1 MRKLSYLLCI
11 MVLFSLISCGNKEEK
26 KETETKMET
35 AQTEGAKKYKIGI
48 AQIVSHP
55 ALDQSREGFKDALK
69 EAGMDVEY
77 DEQNAQGD
85 ITIANT
91 IANKFVT
98 DKVDLIFSIATPTT
112 QAAVN
117 ATGSIP
123 IVFTSVTDPE
133 AAGLMKPNVTGSS
146 DRVDNVAEQ
155 LDILKELK
163 PDVKVIGVLYNSSEQ
178 NSVTQVELIKKV
190 AEEKGIKVEE
200 QAVTAVSELTQALDN
215 LLSKA
220 DALYIPTDNLVV
232 SNMPVV
238 VERANAA
245 KKIVI
250 ATDEGSV
257 ENGIFITKG
266 IDYYQLG
273 KEAGKM
279 AAEILKDG
287 KKPSDLPYKI
297 SETVEIAV
305 NKQTLEQLGIK
316 LPEDVMSKAKFIET
330 KAK

>member
-26 KETETKMET
+26 KETETKTET
-35 AQTEGAKKYKIGI
+35 AQTEGAKKYKVGI
-48 AQIVSHP
+48 TQIVSHP

-69 EAGMDVEY
+69 EAGLDVEY

-123 IVFTSVTDPE
+123 IVFTAVTDPE

-155 LDILKELK
+155 LDVLKELK
-163 PDVKVIGVLYNSSEQ
+163 PDATTIGILYNSSEQ
-178 NSVTQVELIKKV
+178 NSVTQVELIKKI
-190 AEEKGIKVEE
+190 AAEKGIKVEE

-257 ENGIFITKG
+257 TNGALYTKG
-266 IDYYQLG
+266 IDFYELG
-273 KEAGKM
+273 KEAGKL
-279 AAEILKDG
+279 AAQILKDG
-287 KKPSDLPYKI
+287 KSPSDL
-297 SETVEIAV
+297 EIV
-305 NKQTLEQLGIK
+305 TLKPTNLVFNKKTMEAIGVT
-316 LPEDVMSKAKFIET
+316 LPEKLKNEVKFVD
-330 KAK
+330 

>member
-11 MVLFSLISCGNKEEK
+11 MVLFSLISCGNKEEN
-26 KETETKMET
+26 KEAETKTET

-48 AQIVSHP
+48 TQIVSHP

-69 EAGMDVEY
+69 EAGLDVEY

-98 DKVDLIFSIATPTT
+98 DKVDLIFSIATPTK

-117 ATGSIP
+117 ATSTIP
-123 IVFTSVTDPE
+123 IVFTTVTDPE
-133 AAGLMKPNVTGSS
+133 AAGLIKPNVTGSS

-155 LDILKELK
+155 LDVLKELN
-163 PDVKVIGVLYNSSEQ
+163 PNATTIGVLYNSSEQ

-190 AEEKGIKVEE
+190 AAEMGIKVEE

-257 ENGIFITKG
+257 TNGALYTKG
-266 IDYYQLG
+266 IDFYELG
-273 KEAGKM
+273 KEAGKL
-279 AAEILKDG
+279 AAQILKDG
-287 KKPSDLPYKI
+287 KSPSDL
-297 SETVEIAV
+297 EIV
-305 NKQTLEQLGIK
+305 TLKPTNLVFNKKTMEAIGVT
-316 LPEDVMSKAKFIET
+316 LPEKLKNEVKFVD
-330 KAK
+330 

>member
-11 MVLFSLISCGNKEEK
+11 MVLFSLISCGNKEEN
-26 KETETKMET
+26 KEAETKTET

-48 AQIVSHP
+48 TQIVSHP

-69 EAGMDVEY
+69 EAGLDVEY

-117 ATGSIP
+117 ATSSIP
-123 IVFTSVTDPE
+123 IIFTAVTDPE
-133 AAGLMKPNVTGSS
+133 AAGLIKPNVTGSS

-155 LDILKELK
+155 LDVLKELN
-163 PDVKVIGVLYNSSEQ
+163 PNATTIGVLYNSSEQ

-190 AEEKGIKVEE
+190 AAEKGIKVEE

-257 ENGIFITKG
+257 TNGALYTKG
-266 IDYYQLG
+266 IDFYELG
-273 KEAGKM
+273 KEAGKL
-279 AAEILKDG
+279 AAQILKDG
-287 KKPSDLPYKI
+287 KSPSDL
-297 SETVEIAV
+297 EIV
-305 NKQTLEQLGIK
+305 TLKPTNLVFNKKTMEAIGVT
-316 LPEDVMSKAKFIET
+316 LPEKLKNEVKFVD
-330 KAK
+330 

>member
-11 MVLFSLISCGNKEEK
+11 MMLFSLISCGSKEEK
-26 KETETKMET
+26 KDTDTKTET

-48 AQIVSHP
+48 TQIVSHP

-77 DEQNAQGD
+77 EEQNAQGD

-117 ATGSIP
+117 ATGTIP
-123 IVFTSVTDPE
+123 IVFTAVTDPE
-133 AAGLMKPNVTGSS
+133 AAGLTKPNVTGSS

-155 LDILKELK
+155 LDVLKELN
-163 PDVKVIGVLYNSSEQ
+163 PNATAIGILYNSSEQ
-178 NSVTQVELIKKV
+178 NSVTQVELIKKI
-190 AEEKGIKVEE
+190 AAEKGIKVEE
-200 QAVTAVSELTQALDN
+200 QAVTSVSELTQALDN
-215 LLSKA
+215 LLSKT

-232 SNMPVV
+232 SNMPAV

-257 ENGIFITKG
+257 TNGALYTKG
-266 IDYYQLG
+266 IDFYELG
-273 KEAGKM
+273 KEAGKL
-279 AAEILKDG
+279 AVQILKDG
-287 KKPSDLPYKI
+287 KTPSDLKVVTLKP
-297 SETVEIAV
+297 TNLVF
-305 NKQTLEQLGIK
+305 NKKTMEAIGLT
-316 LPEDVMSKAKFIET
+316 LPEKLKNEVKFVD
-330 KAK
+330 

>member
-11 MVLFSLISCGNKEEK
+11 MVLFSLISCGNKEEN
-26 KETETKMET
+26 KEAETKTET

-48 AQIVSHP
+48 TQIVSHP

-69 EAGMDVEY
+69 EAGLDVEY

-123 IVFTSVTDPE
+123 IVFTAVTDPE
-133 AAGLMKPNVTGSS
+133 AAGLIKPNVTGSS

-155 LDILKELK
+155 LDVLKELN
-163 PDVKVIGVLYNSSEQ
+163 PNATTIGVLYNSSEQ

-190 AEEKGIKVEE
+190 AAEKGIKVEE

-257 ENGIFITKG
+257 TNGALYTKG
-266 IDYYQLG
+266 IDFYELG
-273 KEAGKM
+273 KEAGKL
-279 AAEILKDG
+279 AAQILKDG
-287 KKPSDLPYKI
+287 KSPSDL
-297 SETVEIAV
+297 EIV
-305 NKQTLEQLGIK
+305 TLKPTNLVFNKKTMEAIGVT
-316 LPEDVMSKAKFIET
+316 LPEKLKNEVKFVD
-330 KAK
+330 

>member
-1 MRKLSYLLCI
+1 MKKLSYLLCI
-11 MVLFSLISCGNKEEK
+11 IMLFSLISCGSKEEK
-26 KETETKMET
+26 KDTETKTET

-48 AQIVSHP
+48 TQIVSHP

-69 EAGMDVEY
+69 EAGLDVEY

-117 ATGSIP
+117 ATSTIP
-123 IVFTSVTDPE
+123 IVFTAVTDPE

-155 LDILKELK
+155 LDVLKELN
-163 PDVKVIGVLYNSSEQ
+163 PNAATIGILYNSSEQ
-178 NSVTQVELIKKV
+178 NSVTQVELIKKI
-190 AEEKGIKVEE
+190 AAEKGIKVEE

-215 LLSKA
+215 LLSKT

-238 VERANAA
+238 VERAIAA

-257 ENGIFITKG
+257 TNGALYTKG
-266 IDYYQLG
+266 IDFYELG
-273 KEAGKM
+273 KEAGKL
-279 AAEILKDG
+279 AVQILKDG
-287 KKPSDLPYKI
+287 KNPSELKVVTLKPTNL
-297 SETVEIAV
+297 VF
-305 NKQTLEQLGIK
+305 NKKTLEAIGLS
-316 LPEDVMSKAKFIET
+316 LPEKLKNEVKFVD
-330 KAK
+330 

>member
-26 KETETKMET
+26 KETETKTET

-48 AQIVSHP
+48 TQIVSHP

-69 EAGMDVEY
+69 EAGLDVEY

-117 ATGSIP
+117 ATSSIP
-123 IVFTSVTDPE
+123 IIFTAVTDPE
-133 AAGLMKPNVTGSS
+133 AAGLIKPNVTGSS

-155 LDILKELK
+155 LDVLKELN
-163 PDVKVIGVLYNSSEQ
+163 PNATTIGVLYNSSEQ

-190 AEEKGIKVEE
+190 AAEMGIKVEE

-257 ENGIFITKG
+257 TNGALYTKG
-266 IDYYQLG
+266 IDFYELG
-273 KEAGKM
+273 KEAGKL
-279 AAEILKDG
+279 AAQILKDG
-287 KKPSDLPYKI
+287 KSPSDL
-297 SETVEIAV
+297 EIV
-305 NKQTLEQLGIK
+305 TLKPTNLVFNKKTMEAIGLT
-316 LPEDVMSKAKFIET
+316 LPEKLKNEVKFVD
-330 KAK
+330 

>member
-11 MVLFSLISCGNKEEK
+11 MVLFSLISCGNKEEN
-26 KETETKMET
+26 KEAETKTET

-48 AQIVSHP
+48 TQIVSHP

-69 EAGMDVEY
+69 EAGLDVEY

-117 ATGSIP
+117 ATSSIP
-123 IVFTSVTDPE
+123 IIFTAVTDPE
-133 AAGLMKPNVTGSS
+133 AAGLIKPNVTGSS

-155 LDILKELK
+155 LDVLKELN
-163 PDVKVIGVLYNSSEQ
+163 PNATTIGVLYNSSEQ

-190 AEEKGIKVEE
+190 AAEKGIKVEE

-257 ENGIFITKG
+257 TNGALYTKG
-266 IDYYQLG
+266 IDFYELG
-273 KEAGKM
+273 KEAGKL
-279 AAEILKDG
+279 AAQILKDG
-287 KKPSDLPYKI
+287 KSPSDL
-297 SETVEIAV
+297 EIV
-305 NKQTLEQLGIK
+305 TLKPTNLVFNKKTMEAIGLT
-316 LPEDVMSKAKFIET
+316 LPEKLKNEVKFVD
-330 KAK
+330 

>member
-11 MVLFSLISCGNKEEK
+11 MVLFSLISCKNKEEK
-26 KETETKMET
+26 KDTETKTET
-35 AQTEGAKKYKIGI
+35 AQTEGAKKYKVGI
-48 AQIVSHP
+48 TQIVSHP

-69 EAGMDVEY
+69 EAGLDVEY

-123 IVFTSVTDPE
+123 IVFTAVTDPE
-133 AAGLMKPNVTGSS
+133 AAGLIKPNVTGSS

-155 LDILKELK
+155 LDVLKELK
-163 PDVKVIGVLYNSSEQ
+163 PDATTIGILYNSSEQ
-178 NSVTQVELIKKV
+178 NSVTQVELIKKI
-190 AEEKGIKVEE
+190 AAEKGIKVEE

-220 DALYIPTDNLVV
+220 DALYVPTDNLVV

-257 ENGIFITKG
+257 TNGALYTKG
-266 IDYYQLG
+266 IDFYQLG
-273 KEAGKM
+273 KEAGKL
-279 AAEILKDG
+279 AVQILKDG
-287 KKPSDLPYKI
+287 KTPSDL
-297 SETVEIAV
+297 EIV
-305 NKQTLEQLGIK
+305 TLKPTNLVFNKKTLEAIGLT
-316 LPEDVMSKAKFIET
+316 LPEKLKNEVKFVD
-330 KAK
+330 

>member
-1 MRKLSYLLCI
+1 MRQLSYLLCL

-26 KETETKMET
+26 KETETKTET

-48 AQIVSHP
+48 TQIVSHP

-69 EAGMDVEY
+69 EAGLDVEY

-117 ATGSIP
+117 ATSSIP
-123 IVFTSVTDPE
+123 IIFTAVTDPE
-133 AAGLMKPNVTGSS
+133 AAGLIKPNVTGSS

-155 LDILKELK
+155 LDVLKELN
-163 PDVKVIGVLYNSSEQ
+163 PNATTIGILYNSSEQ

-190 AEEKGIKVEE
+190 AAEKGIKVEE

-257 ENGIFITKG
+257 TNGALYTKG
-266 IDYYQLG
+266 IDFYELG
-273 KEAGKM
+273 KEAGKL
-279 AAEILKDG
+279 AAQILKDG
-287 KKPSDLPYKI
+287 KSPSDL
-297 SETVEIAV
+297 EIV
-305 NKQTLEQLGIK
+305 TLKPTNLVFNKKTMEAIGVT
-316 LPEDVMSKAKFIET
+316 LPEKLKNEVKFVD
-330 KAK
+330 

>member
-11 MVLFSLISCGNKEEK
+11 MVLFSLISCGNKEEN
-26 KETETKMET
+26 KEAETKTET

-48 AQIVSHP
+48 TQIVSHP

-69 EAGMDVEY
+69 EAGLDVEY

-112 QAAVN
+112 QAAMN
-117 ATGSIP
+117 ATSSIP
-123 IVFTSVTDPE
+123 IIFTAVTDPE
-133 AAGLMKPNVTGSS
+133 AAGLIKPNVTGSS

-155 LDILKELK
+155 LDVLKELN
-163 PDVKVIGVLYNSSEQ
+163 PNATTIGVLYNSSEQ
-178 NSVTQVELIKKV
+178 NSVTQVELIKKI
-190 AEEKGIKVEE
+190 AAEKGIKVEE

-257 ENGIFITKG
+257 TNGALYTKG
-266 IDYYQLG
+266 IDFYELG
-273 KEAGKM
+273 KEAGKL
-279 AAEILKDG
+279 AAQILKDG
-287 KKPSDLPYKI
+287 KSPSDL
-297 SETVEIAV
+297 EIV
-305 NKQTLEQLGIK
+305 TLKPTNLVFNKKTMEAIGVT
-316 LPEDVMSKAKFIET
+316 LPEKLKNEVKFVD
-330 KAK
+330 

>member
-1 MRKLSYLLCI
+1 MKKI
-11 MVLFSLISCGNKEEK
+11 MFLVMMLSLILIGCRDKKEEAK
-26 KETETKMET
+26 TGTDTANTETK
-35 AQTEGAKKYKIGI
+35 ADDKVYKIGI
-48 AQIVSHP
+48 TQIVSHQ
-55 ALDQSREGFKDALK
+55 ALDKAREGFKDALE
-69 EAGMDVEY
+69 EAGIKAEY

-85 ITIANT
+85 VTIANT

-117 ATGSIP
+117 ATSSIP
-123 IVFTSVTDPE
+123 IIFTAVTDPE
-133 AAGLMKPNVTGSS
+133 AAGLIKPNVTGSS

-155 LDILKELK
+155 LDVLKELN
-163 PDVKVIGVLYNSSEQ
+163 PNATTIGVLYNSSEQ

-190 AEEKGIKVEE
+190 AAEMGIKVEE

-257 ENGIFITKG
+257 TNGALYTKG
-266 IDYYQLG
+266 IDFYELG
-273 KEAGKM
+273 KEAGKL
-279 AAEILKDG
+279 AAQILKDG
-287 KKPSDLPYKI
+287 KSPSDL
-297 SETVEIAV
+297 EIV
-305 NKQTLEQLGIK
+305 TLKPTNLVFNKKTMEAIGVT
-316 LPEDVMSKAKFIET
+316 LPEKLKNEVKFVD
-330 KAK
+330 

>member
-11 MVLFSLISCGNKEEK
+11 MVLFSLISCGNKEEN
-26 KETETKMET
+26 KEAETKTET

-48 AQIVSHP
+48 TQIVSHP

-69 EAGMDVEY
+69 EAGLDVEY

-117 ATGSIP
+117 ATSSIP
-123 IVFTSVTDPE
+123 IIFTAVTDPE
-133 AAGLMKPNVTGSS
+133 AAGLIKPNVTGSS

-155 LDILKELK
+155 LDVLKELN
-163 PDVKVIGVLYNSSEQ
+163 PNATTIGVLYNSSEQ

-190 AEEKGIKVEE
+190 AAEKGIKVEE

-257 ENGIFITKG
+257 TNGALYTKG
-266 IDYYQLG
+266 IDFYELG
-273 KEAGKM
+273 KEAGKL
-279 AAEILKDG
+279 AAQILKDG
-287 KKPSDLPYKI
+287 KSPSDL
-297 SETVEIAV
+297 EIV
-305 NKQTLEQLGIK
+305 TLKPTNLVYNKKTMEAIGVT
-316 LPEDVMSKAKFIET
+316 LPEKLKNEVKFVD
-330 KAK
+330 

>member
-1 MRKLSYLLCI
+1 MKKLSYLLCI
-11 MVLFSLISCGNKEEK
+11 MMLFSLISCGSKEEK
-26 KETETKMET
+26 KDTETKTET

-48 AQIVSHP
+48 TQIVSHP

-77 DEQNAQGD
+77 EEQNAQGD

-117 ATGSIP
+117 ATGTIP
-123 IVFTSVTDPE
+123 IVFTAVTDPE
-133 AAGLMKPNVTGSS
+133 AAGLTKPNVTGSS

-155 LDILKELK
+155 LDVLKELN
-163 PDVKVIGVLYNSSEQ
+163 PNATAIGILYNSSEQ
-178 NSVTQVELIKKV
+178 NSVTQVELIKKI
-190 AEEKGIKVEE
+190 AAEKGIKVEE
-200 QAVTAVSELTQALDN
+200 QAVTSVSELTQALDN
-215 LLSKA
+215 LLSKT

-232 SNMPVV
+232 SNMPAV

-257 ENGIFITKG
+257 TNGALYTKG
-266 IDYYQLG
+266 IDFYELG
-273 KEAGKM
+273 KEAGKL
-279 AAEILKDG
+279 AVQILKDG
-287 KKPSDLPYKI
+287 KTPSDLKVVTLKP
-297 SETVEIAV
+297 TNLVF
-305 NKQTLEQLGIK
+305 NKKTMEAIGLT
-316 LPEDVMSKAKFIET
+316 LPEKLKNEVKFVD
-330 KAK
+330 

>member
-26 KETETKMET
+26 KETETKTET
-35 AQTEGAKKYKIGI
+35 AQTEGAKKYKVGI
-48 AQIVSHP
+48 TQIVSHP

-69 EAGMDVEY
+69 EAGLDVEY

-123 IVFTSVTDPE
+123 IVFTAVTDPE

-155 LDILKELK
+155 LDVLKELK
-163 PDVKVIGVLYNSSEQ
+163 PDATTIGILYNSSEQ
-178 NSVTQVELIKKV
+178 NSVTQVELIKKI
-190 AEEKGIKVEE
+190 AAEKGIKVEE

-257 ENGIFITKG
+257 TNGALYTKG
-266 IDYYQLG
+266 IDFYQLG
-273 KEAGKM
+273 KEAGKL
-279 AAEILKDG
+279 AAQILKDG
-287 KKPSDLPYKI
+287 KTPSDL
-297 SETVEIAV
+297 EIV
-305 NKQTLEQLGIK
+305 TLKPTNLVFNKKTLEAIGLT
-316 LPEDVMSKAKFIET
+316 LPEKLKNEVKFVD
-330 KAK
+330 

>member
-11 MVLFSLISCGNKEEK
+11 MVLFSLISCGNKEEN
-26 KETETKMET
+26 KEAETKTET

-48 AQIVSHP
+48 TQIVSHP

-69 EAGMDVEY
+69 EAGLDVEY

-117 ATGSIP
+117 ATSSIP
-123 IVFTSVTDPE
+123 IIFTAVTDPE
-133 AAGLMKPNVTGSS
+133 AAGLIKPNVTGSS

-155 LDILKELK
+155 LDVLKELN
-163 PDVKVIGVLYNSSEQ
+163 PNATTIGVLYNSSEQ

-190 AEEKGIKVEE
+190 AAEKGIKVEE

-238 VERANAA
+238 VERPNAA

-257 ENGIFITKG
+257 TNGALYTKG
-266 IDYYQLG
+266 IDFYELG
-273 KEAGKM
+273 KEAGKL
-279 AAEILKDG
+279 AAQILKDG
-287 KKPSDLPYKI
+287 KSPSDL
-297 SETVEIAV
+297 EIV
-305 NKQTLEQLGIK
+305 TLKPTNLVFNKKTMEAIGVT
-316 LPEDVMSKAKFIET
+316 LPEKLKNEVKFVD
-330 KAK
+330 

>member
-11 MVLFSLISCGNKEEK
+11 MVLFSLISCGNKEEN
-26 KETETKMET
+26 KEAETKTET

-48 AQIVSHP
+48 TQIVSHP

-69 EAGMDVEY
+69 EAGLDVEY

-117 ATGSIP
+117 ATSSIP
-123 IVFTSVTDPE
+123 IIFTAVTDPE
-133 AAGLMKPNVTGSS
+133 AAGLIKPNVTGSS

-155 LDILKELK
+155 LDVLKELN
-163 PDVKVIGVLYNSSEQ
+163 PNATTIGVLYNSSEQ

-190 AEEKGIKVEE
+190 AAEMGIKVEE

-257 ENGIFITKG
+257 TNGALYTKG
-266 IDYYQLG
+266 IDFYELG
-273 KEAGKM
+273 KEAGKL
-279 AAEILKDG
+279 AAQILKDG
-287 KKPSDLPYKI
+287 KSPSDL
-297 SETVEIAV
+297 EIV
-305 NKQTLEQLGIK
+305 TLKPTNLVFNKKTMEAIGVT
-316 LPEDVMSKAKFIET
+316 LPEKLKNEVKFVD
-330 KAK
+330 

>member
-11 MVLFSLISCGNKEEK
+11 MVLFSLISCGNKEEN
-26 KETETKMET
+26 KEAETKTET

-48 AQIVSHP
+48 TQIVSHP

-69 EAGMDVEY
+69 EAGLDVEY

-117 ATGSIP
+117 ATSSIP
-123 IVFTSVTDPE
+123 IIFTAVTDPE
-133 AAGLMKPNVTGSS
+133 AAGLIKPNVTGSS

-155 LDILKELK
+155 LDVLKELN
-163 PDVKVIGVLYNSSEQ
+163 PNATTIGVLYNSSEQ
-178 NSVTQVELIKKV
+178 NSVTQVELIKKI
-190 AEEKGIKVEE
+190 AAEKGIKVEE

-257 ENGIFITKG
+257 TNGALYTKG
-266 IDYYQLG
+266 IDFYELG
-273 KEAGKM
+273 KEAGKL
-279 AAEILKDG
+279 AAQILKDG
-287 KKPSDLPYKI
+287 KSPSDL
-297 SETVEIAV
+297 EIV
-305 NKQTLEQLGIK
+305 TLKPTNLVFNKKTMEAIGVT
-316 LPEDVMSKAKFIET
+316 LPEKLKNEVKFVD
-330 KAK
+330 

>member
-11 MVLFSLISCGNKEEK
+11 MVLFSLISCGSKEENKEA
-26 KETETKMET
+26 ETKTET

-48 AQIVSHP
+48 TQIVSHP

-69 EAGMDVEY
+69 EAGLDVEY

-117 ATGSIP
+117 ATSSIP
-123 IVFTSVTDPE
+123 IIFTAVTDPE
-133 AAGLMKPNVTGSS
+133 AAGLIKPNVTGSS

-155 LDILKELK
+155 LDVLKELN
-163 PDVKVIGVLYNSSEQ
+163 PNATTIGVLYNSSEQ

-190 AEEKGIKVEE
+190 AAEKGIKVEE

-257 ENGIFITKG
+257 TNGALYTKG
-266 IDYYQLG
+266 IDFYELG
-273 KEAGKM
+273 KEAGKL
-279 AAEILKDG
+279 AAQILKDG
-287 KKPSDLPYKI
+287 KSPSDL
-297 SETVEIAV
+297 EIV
-305 NKQTLEQLGIK
+305 TLKPTNLVFNKKTMEAIGVT
-316 LPEDVMSKAKFIET
+316 LPEKLKNEVKFVD
-330 KAK
+330 

>member
-1 MRKLSYLLCI
+1 MKKLSYLLCI
-11 MVLFSLISCGNKEEK
+11 IMLFSLVACGNKEDK
-26 KETETKMET
+26 TETKTESN
-35 AQTEGAKKYKIGI
+35 QTEGTKKYKIGI
-48 AQIVSHP
+48 TQIISHP
-55 ALDQSREGFKDALK
+55 ALDQSREGFKDAFK
-69 EAGMDVEY
+69 EAGIDVEY

-117 ATGSIP
+117 ATESIP

-133 AAGLMKPNVTGSS
+133 AAGLLKPNVTGSS
-146 DRVDNVAEQ
+146 DRVDNVGEQ
-155 LDILKELK
+155 LDVLKELN
-163 PDVKVIGVLYNSSEQ
+163 PNATTIGILYNSSEQ

-190 AEEKGIKVEE
+190 AAEKGIKVEE
-200 QAVTAVSELTQALDN
+200 QSVTAVSELTQALDN
-215 LLSKA
+215 LLSKT

-238 VERANAA
+238 VERANTA

-257 ENGIFITKG
+257 INGALYTKG
-266 IDYYQLG
+266 IDFYELG
-273 KEAGKM
+273 KEAGKL
-279 AAEILKDG
+279 AVQILKDG
-287 KKPSDLPYKI
+287 KKPSEL
-297 SETVEIAV
+297 EIV
-305 NKQTLEQLGIK
+305 TLKPTNLVFNKKSMEAIGLV
-316 LPEDVMSKAKFIET
+316 LPEKLKNEVKFVD
-330 KAK
+330 

>member
-26 KETETKMET
+26 KETETKTET

-48 AQIVSHP
+48 TQIVSHP

-69 EAGMDVEY
+69 EAGLDVEY

-117 ATGSIP
+117 ATSSIP
-123 IVFTSVTDPE
+123 IIFTAVTDPE
-133 AAGLMKPNVTGSS
+133 AAGLIKPNVTGSS

-155 LDILKELK
+155 LDVLKELN
-163 PDVKVIGVLYNSSEQ
+163 PNATTIGILYNSSEQ

-190 AEEKGIKVEE
+190 AAEKGIKVEE

-257 ENGIFITKG
+257 TNGALYTKG
-266 IDYYQLG
+266 IDFYELG
-273 KEAGKM
+273 KEAGKL
-279 AAEILKDG
+279 AAQILKDG
-287 KKPSDLPYKI
+287 KSPSDL
-297 SETVEIAV
+297 EIV
-305 NKQTLEQLGIK
+305 TLKPTNLVFNKKTMEAIGVT
-316 LPEDVMSKAKFIET
+316 LPEKLKNEVKFVD
-330 KAK
+330 

>member
-11 MVLFSLISCGNKEEK
+11 MVLFSLISCGNKEEN
-26 KETETKMET
+26 KEAETKTET
-35 AQTEGAKKYKIGI
+35 AQTEGTKKYKIGI
-48 AQIVSHP
+48 TQIVSHP

-69 EAGMDVEY
+69 EAGLDVEY

-117 ATGSIP
+117 ATSSIP
-123 IVFTSVTDPE
+123 IIFTAVTDPE
-133 AAGLMKPNVTGSS
+133 AAGLIKPNVTGSS

-155 LDILKELK
+155 LDVLKELN
-163 PDVKVIGVLYNSSEQ
+163 PNATTIGVLYNSSEQ
-178 NSVTQVELIKKV
+178 NSVTQVELIKKI
-190 AEEKGIKVEE
+190 AAEKGIKVEE

-257 ENGIFITKG
+257 TNGALYTKG
-266 IDYYQLG
+266 IDFYELG
-273 KEAGKM
+273 KEAGKL
-279 AAEILKDG
+279 AAQILKDG
-287 KKPSDLPYKI
+287 KSPSDL
-297 SETVEIAV
+297 EIV
-305 NKQTLEQLGIK
+305 TLKPTNLVFNKKTMEAIGVT
-316 LPEDVMSKAKFIET
+316 LPEKLKNEVKFVD
-330 KAK
+330 

>member
-11 MVLFSLISCGNKEEK
+11 MVLFSLISCGNKEEN
-26 KETETKMET
+26 KEAETKTET

-48 AQIVSHP
+48 TQIVSHP

-69 EAGMDVEY
+69 EAGLDVEY

-117 ATGSIP
+117 ATSSIP
-123 IVFTSVTDPE
+123 IIFTAVTDPE
-133 AAGLMKPNVTGSS
+133 AAGLIKPNVTGSS

-155 LDILKELK
+155 LDVLKELN
-163 PDVKVIGVLYNSSEQ
+163 PNATTIGVLYNSSEQ

-190 AEEKGIKVEE
+190 AAEKGIKVEE

-257 ENGIFITKG
+257 TNGALYTKG
-266 IDYYQLG
+266 IDFYELG
-273 KEAGKM
+273 KEAGKL
-279 AAEILKDG
+279 AVQILKDG
-287 KKPSDLPYKI
+287 KSPSDL
-297 SETVEIAV
+297 EIV
-305 NKQTLEQLGIK
+305 TLKPTNLVFNKKTMEAIGLT
-316 LPEDVMSKAKFIET
+316 LPEKLKNEVKFVD
-330 KAK
+330 

>member
-1 MRKLSYLLCI
+1 MKKLSYLLCI
-11 MVLFSLISCGNKEEK
+11 MMLFSLISCGSKEEK
-26 KETETKMET
+26 KDTDTKTET

-48 AQIVSHP
+48 TQIVSHP

-69 EAGMDVEY
+69 EAGLDVEY

-117 ATGSIP
+117 ATSSIP
-123 IVFTSVTDPE
+123 IIFTAVTDPE
-133 AAGLMKPNVTGSS
+133 AAGLIKPNVTGSS

-155 LDILKELK
+155 LDVLKELN
-163 PDVKVIGVLYNSSEQ
+163 PNATTIGVLYNSSEQ

-190 AEEKGIKVEE
+190 AAEKGIKVEE

-257 ENGIFITKG
+257 TNGALYTKG
-266 IDYYQLG
+266 IDFYELG
-273 KEAGKM
+273 KEAGKL
-279 AAEILKDG
+279 AAQILKDG
-287 KKPSDLPYKI
+287 KSPSDL
-297 SETVEIAV
+297 EIV
-305 NKQTLEQLGIK
+305 TLKPTNLVFNKKTMEAIGVT
-316 LPEDVMSKAKFIET
+316 LPEKLKNEVKFVD
-330 KAK
+330 

>member
-26 KETETKMET
+26 KETETKTET
-35 AQTEGAKKYKIGI
+35 AQTEGAKKYKVGI
-48 AQIVSHP
+48 TQIVSHP

-69 EAGMDVEY
+69 EAGLDVEY

-123 IVFTSVTDPE
+123 IVFTAVTDPE
-133 AAGLMKPNVTGSS
+133 AAGLIKPNVTGSS

-155 LDILKELK
+155 LDVLKELK
-163 PDVKVIGVLYNSSEQ
+163 PDAITIGILYNSSEQ
-178 NSVTQVELIKKV
+178 NSVTQVELIKKI
-190 AEEKGIKVEE
+190 AAEKGIKVEE

-215 LLSKA
+215 LLSKT

-257 ENGIFITKG
+257 TNGALYTKG
-266 IDYYQLG
+266 IDFYQLG
-273 KEAGKM
+273 KEAGKL
-279 AAEILKDG
+279 AAQILKDG
-287 KKPSDLPYKI
+287 KTPSDL
-297 SETVEIAV
+297 EIV
-305 NKQTLEQLGIK
+305 TLKPTNLVFNKKTLEAIGLT
-316 LPEDVMSKAKFIET
+316 LPEKLKNEVKFVD
-330 KAK
+330 

>member
-11 MVLFSLISCGNKEEK
+11 MVLFSLISCGNKEEN
-26 KETETKMET
+26 KEAETKTET

-48 AQIVSHP
+48 TQIVSHP

-69 EAGMDVEY
+69 EAGLDVEY

-85 ITIANT
+85 VTIANT

-117 ATGSIP
+117 ATSSIP
-123 IVFTSVTDPE
+123 IIFTAVTDPE
-133 AAGLMKPNVTGSS
+133 AAGLIKPNVTGSS

-155 LDILKELK
+155 LDVLKELN
-163 PDVKVIGVLYNSSEQ
+163 PNATTIGVLYNSSEQ
-178 NSVTQVELIKKV
+178 NSVTQVELIKKI
-190 AEEKGIKVEE
+190 AAEKGIKVEE

-257 ENGIFITKG
+257 TNGALYTKG
-266 IDYYQLG
+266 IDFYELG
-273 KEAGKM
+273 KEAGKL
-279 AAEILKDG
+279 AAQILKDG
-287 KKPSDLPYKI
+287 KSPSDL
-297 SETVEIAV
+297 EIV
-305 NKQTLEQLGIK
+305 TLKPTNLVFNKKTMEAIGVT
-316 LPEDVMSKAKFIET
+316 LPEKLKNEVKFVD
-330 KAK
+330 